1 MQYDVPKITRP
12 RGGGFR
18 SLSLL
23 AVPLPLMAYGPD
35 FVEDY
40 DPALPRRKNM
50 AVPVDKGT
58 FVKPLKQV
66 FIKNPRT
73 MPMTRIMLAL
83 LSGWAGQG
91 GHVDTTVGVIGKHIG
106 RCRRQVFRYL
116 RDAAEEGLLT
126 YSRTKDRVGR
136 YTGIRVR
143 LNFGAIR
150 YDSSRKP
157 SGGKP
162 AASLAVT
169 LKSETNGK
177 HIYNGIK
184 DSEISAALERMAIGF
199 GLEPDGLCPT

>member
-1 MQYDVPKITRP
+1 MKHDIPKIPRP

-18 SLSLL
+18 SLS
-23 AVPLPLMAYGPD
+23 AFPLPMPMMAYGPT
-35 FVEDY
+35 FNEGG
-40 DPALPRRKNM
+40 DPSLPLRKRLV
-50 AVPVDKGT
+50 VPDDRGT

-66 FIKNPRT
+66 FIRNPRT

-83 LSGWAGQG
+83 LAGWAGQG
-91 GHVDTTVGVIGKHIG
+91 GRIDTTVGVIGKHIG

-136 YTGIRVR
+136 YTGIRVW

-150 YDSSRKP
+150 YESSRKKT
-157 SGGKP
+157 GGKV
-162 AASLAVT
+162 AASLGVT

-184 DSEISAALERMAIGF
+184 DGEISAALERMAMSF
-199 GLEPDGLCPT
+199 GLEPTGLCPT

>member
-1 MQYDVPKITRP
+1 MQYNIPRIQRP

-18 SLSLL
+18 SFSSLSH
-23 AVPLPLMAYGPD
+23 PLPLMAYGPN
-35 FVEDY
+35 FMEGC
-40 DPALPRRKNM
+40 DPSLPRRKRLV
-50 AVPVDKGT
+50 APDDRGT

-73 MPMTRIMLAL
+73 MPMTRLMLAL

-136 YTGIRVR
+136 YTGIRVW

-150 YDSSRKP
+150 YDSSRKKT
-157 SGGKP
+157 GGKA

-169 LKSETNGK
+169 SKSETNGK
-177 HIYNGIK
+177 HIYNGVK
-184 DSEISAALERMAIGF
+184 DGEISAALERMALSF
-199 GLEPDGLCPT
+199 GLEPTGLCPT